1 MDKYTFNAIIMKKC
15 PTCDQMCPDDAIFCR
30 QCGEKFPETE
40 KGSSVGI
47 SEGNTFTGGVHM
59 NDVHSDSD
67 GRDDMDAPNSDVN
80 ISGDDNVTYV
90 SKTTN
95 KTNSDNVH
103 KTNSDN
109 TTINNYWPQKSKG
122 ELQEEDLLRYR
133 LKCKEFY
140 KNGLISK
147 DAEEQLHELQVK
159 LCLAD
164 ELVLPIKKEIQQM
177 SRVPSTELS
186 LGVIAGIN
194 NTKSIIERNSS
205 DAIRR
210 HLRQLES
217 WMQVYDDDSLRSWCC
232 QLSSM
237 LDPVQFTERFEQS
250 AKDEYW
256 HRYWA
261 HIAYMLQ
268 NKEEQAY
275 EASSCLGLLQ
285 ANHPEH
291 DEVLLLLVGRLIQ
304 NEPIESI
311 ENEFNTGAL
320 FCSQELQLLCD
331 TINELLHKKWSQLWD
346 VIPGTFQV
354 RWSGKPEVRPAHSF
368 YANNLFKSFVN
379 TQIEAGKKQREEEE
393 RMSRAERQR
402 QEEITQQKG
411 FLLNA
416 FQESEDIE
424 KACAELNIPYFTFK
438 SWKEEDSSFNL
449 KYNAIVRRIEEKKNE
464 EAENEA
470 KISQQKSLFISLYR
484 QNDSDF
490 IKTCSEIGIGSDTV
504 KIWRGS
510 DKAFDDGLTIIERE
524 HKRKLQE
531 LFIQFYE
538 ANGCDVRKSCAETG
552 ISEEEYNDWRKSDK
566 SFAEVLFAIE
576 REHIKELKDAF
587 IECYGSNYNV
597 LSSCKEVGL
606 SPDDIRVWRKQ
617 DEAFNNILQGIE
629 QKRNNELKDAFV
641 KCYGANNCDIQT
653 ACKEVGLSPDDI
665 KTWRKEDSAFHNT
678 LCDIE
683 RERRIKRFV
692 STILPCLLI
701 VILISFI
708 IWTISN
714 RNTRVNNEKNQ
725 YKELLQNFNEV
736 YSNISLNDEGVIFI
750 EKAYEEFGKIKAYK
764 DSLNIPSDDEFNTIS
779 ETFCVKYNELIDY
792 FVSKTMPTKGNL
804 EEIKVESKKYQE
816 LIKRVR
822 QMHVSIDGLRTAQ
835 IIDMDDFYA
844 AVSIYEDGDYAR
856 ALERFKSCK
865 STFGEKYDSNLGKW
879 ILLCNDKI
887 NEQNQEMQ
895 NAADRRRQ
903 RNNNG
908 YVYVSPST
916 LNISGQTFDIA
927 AAASSSLASQ
937 QYKCVDDL
945 GQSLYSIHIT
955 ANIGETRYIKEE
967 DRTCSS
973 IIVMVQTK
981 NSISGVILNTDKIT
995 IPLESTEVVSV
1006 RKAYRKLQTEIENTI
1021 QKGLK
1026 K

>member
-1 MDKYTFNAIIMKKC
+1 MKKC

-47 SEGNTFTGGVHM
+47 SEGNTSTGGVHM

-164 ELVLPIKKEIQQM
+164 EHVLPIKKEIQQM

-194 NTKSIIERNSS
+194 NTKSIIEQNSS

-393 RMSRAERQR
+393 RIRRGE
-402 QEEITQQKG
+402 EEINRQKG
-411 FLLNA
+411 YLLEA
-416 FQESEDIE
+416 FGKVEDID
-424 KACAELNIPYFTFK
+424 KACADLSIPYLTFK
-438 SWKEEDSSFNL
+438 KWQEEDDIFNS
-449 KYNAIVRRIEEKKNE
+449 KYNAIVRHIEDKRNE
-464 EAENEA
+464 EAE
-470 KISQQKSLFISLYR
+470 KIRIVRQQKTQFLSQYKK
-484 QNDSDF
+484 NDCDF
-490 IKTCSEIGIGSDTV
+490 IGTCSEQGLGSDVVQT
-504 KIWRGS
+504 WRGT
-510 DKAFDDGLTIIERE
+510 DKVFDDGLTIIERE
-524 HKRKLQE
+524 HEKKLQE
-531 LFIQFYE
+531 LFIRFYE
-538 ANGCDVRKSCAETG
+538 SNGCELQKASAETG
-552 ISEEEYNDWRKSDK
+552 VSVDIVNGWRKSNK
-566 SFAEVLFAIE
+566 SYNEVLISIE
-576 REHIKELKDAF
+576 NEHVQAQKDAF
-587 IECYGSNYNV
+587 AKCYDDNGGEFLKTCNEIGISQDAV
-597 LSSCKEVGL
+597 KGWMDTDSS
-606 SPDDIRVWRKQ
+606 
-617 DEAFNNILQGIE
+617 FNNSIGCIKRKYDAKRRKKNLAVVIPCILIAILSVVIGRQLKSSYDTRRETAAAINRYTEATANLRGIIETIPNNVNDISIEKHFNALLAGSDSLKSIVVLE
-629 QKRNNELKDAFV
+629 QKSQIAEKEESKELRNALLEKANIVLEYAKNLYATSSDVPEYKSERQTGHEFIKKIDNLKQ
-641 KCYGANNCDIQT
+641 N
-653 ACKEVGLSPDDI
+653 
-665 KTWRKEDSAFHNT
+665 
-678 LCDIE
+678 
-683 RERRIKRFV
+683 
-692 STILPCLLI
+692 
-701 VILISFI
+701 
-708 IWTISN
+708 ISN
-714 RNTRVNNEKNQ
+714 K
-725 YKELLQNFNEV
+725 
-736 YSNISLNDEGVIFI
+736 
-750 EKAYEEFGKIKAYK
+750 
-764 DSLNIPSDDEFNTIS
+764 
-779 ETFCVKYNELIDY
+779 
-792 FVSKTMPTKGNL
+792 
-804 EEIKVESKKYQE
+804 
-816 LIKRVR
+816 
-822 QMHVSIDGLRTAQ
+822 
-835 IIDMDDFYA
+835 
-844 AVSIYEDGDYAR
+844 
-856 ALERFKSCK
+856 
-865 STFGEKYDSNLGKW
+865 
-879 ILLCNDKI
+879 
-887 NEQNQEMQ
+887 
-895 NAADRRRQ
+895 
-903 RNNNG
+903 
-908 YVYVSPST
+908 
-916 LNISGQTFDIA
+916 
-927 AAASSSLASQ
+927 
-937 QYKCVDDL
+937 
-945 GQSLYSIHIT
+945 
-955 ANIGETRYIKEE
+955 
-967 DRTCSS
+967 
-973 IIVMVQTK
+973 
-981 NSISGVILNTDKIT
+981 
-995 IPLESTEVVSV
+995 
-1006 RKAYRKLQTEIENTI
+1006 
-1021 QKGLK
+1021 
-1026 K
+1026 

>member
-1 MDKYTFNAIIMKKC
+1 MKKC

-47 SEGNTFTGGVHM
+47 SEGNTSTGGVHM

-311 ENEFNTGAL
+311 ENEFNTSAL

-331 TINELLHKKWSQLWD
+331 TINELLHNKWSQLWD

-438 SWKEEDSSFNL
+438 SWKEEDSSFNS

-464 EAENEA
+464 EAEKIRIAQENEA

-484 QNDSDF
+484 QNGSDF

-538 ANGCDVRKSCAETG
+538 ANGCDVQKSCAETG
-552 ISEEEYNDWRKSDK
+552 ICEDEYSDWRRSDK
-566 SFAEVLFAIE
+566 SFAEVLSAIE

-587 IECYGSNYNV
+587 VECYGSNYNV

-606 SPDDIRVWRKQ
+606 SPDDIKTWRKQ

-629 QKRNNELKDAFV
+629 QKRNNELKDAFI

-653 ACKEVGLSPDDI
+653 ACNETTLSPDDI
-665 KTWRKEDSAFHNT
+665 KTWRKRDSAFHNT

-683 RERRIKRFV
+683 REHKKRRIKKFV
-692 STILPCLLI
+692 SKVLPC
-701 VILISFI
+701 ILIIALLAFI
-708 IWTISN
+708 IFHIYNIQQKAKKTDL
-714 RNTRVNNEKNQ
+714 ENQ
-725 YKELLQNFNEV
+725 QYNELLQQFNTAL
-736 YSNISLNDEGVIFI
+736 SNVILDDNGADAI
-750 EKAYEEFGKIKAYK
+750 ELVLINLDAIKVFK
-764 DSLNIPSDDEFNTIS
+764 DSSTIPFD
-779 ETFCVKYNELIDY
+779 
-792 FVSKTMPTKGNL
+792 
-804 EEIKVESKKYQE
+804 
-816 LIKRVR
+816 
-822 QMHVSIDGLRTAQ
+822 AQ
-835 IIDMDDFYA
+835 
-844 AVSIYEDGDYAR
+844 
-856 ALERFKSCK
+856 
-865 STFGEKYDSNLGKW
+865 YDSLKHVIYKKCDELMDYYAPMRTKQNGIRYQQLYNKVDSIKS
-879 ILLCNDKI
+879 IL
-887 NEQNQEMQ
+887 
-895 NAADRRRQ
+895 
-903 RNNNG
+903 
-908 YVYVSPST
+908 
-916 LNISGQTFDIA
+916 
-927 AAASSSLASQ
+927 
-937 QYKCVDDL
+937 
-945 GQSLYSIHIT
+945 
-955 ANIGETRYIKEE
+955 
-967 DRTCSS
+967 
-973 IIVMVQTK
+973 
-981 NSISGVILNTDKIT
+981 
-995 IPLESTEVVSV
+995 
-1006 RKAYRKLQTEIENTI
+1006 
-1021 QKGLK
+1021 
-1026 K
+1026 